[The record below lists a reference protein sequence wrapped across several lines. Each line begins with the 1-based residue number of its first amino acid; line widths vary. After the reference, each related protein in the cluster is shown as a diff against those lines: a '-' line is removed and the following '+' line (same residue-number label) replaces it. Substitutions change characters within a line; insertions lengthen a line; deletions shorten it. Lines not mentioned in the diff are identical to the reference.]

1 MSEAG
6 RDRGVYNMPRGG
18 EGVYEEEWDC
28 GILVACDKG
37 DDDSQIEW

>member
-6 RDRGVYNMPRGG
+6 RDRGIYNMSRRG

-37 DDDSQIEW
+37 DDDGQIEW